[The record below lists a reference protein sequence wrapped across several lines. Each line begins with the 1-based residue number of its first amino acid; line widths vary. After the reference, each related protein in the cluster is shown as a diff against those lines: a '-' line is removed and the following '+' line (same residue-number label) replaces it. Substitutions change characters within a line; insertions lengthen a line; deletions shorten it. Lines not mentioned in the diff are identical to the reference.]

1 MDLAD
6 DLQNCEITLRATGRL
21 NQVNNEDKLVRIL
34 ERCPGY
40 IRARWQSK
48 VQDIREEC
56 REPNI
61 EDVRKLV
68 RTVAVEKNDP
78 VFGGTMDGGKRDDGM
93 KDKKSVTSTEGSRIS
108 SQRNMNYSIHAKE
121 AQSGGDAKAV
131 SNGETRFK
139 CYFCEGDHK
148 L

>member
-1 MDLAD
+1 MALAD
-6 DLQNCEITLRATGRL
+6 DLQNCEVTLRATGRL

-40 IRARWQSK
+40 IRASWQSK

-68 RTVAVEKNDP
+68 KKVVVEKNDS
-78 VFGGTMDGGKRDDGM
+78 GLGRIINGGKRDGGT
-93 KDKKSVTSTEGSRIS
+93 KDKNSATSTEGSKNTS
-108 SQRNMNYSIHAKE
+108 
-121 AQSGGDAKAV
+121 
-131 SNGETRFK
+131 
-139 CYFCEGDHK
+139 